1 MNNFLLG
8 AIAVAAAVAGLIFLR
23 YYRRTSDPFFLF
35 FAASFGLESL
45 GRILSV
51 LVPAFDDN
59 NGGIFVLRLVAY
71 SLILLAIT
79 LKNLPARRDGDNSQ

>member
-1 MNNFLLG
+1 MNGFLLG
-8 AIAVAAAVAGLIFLR
+8 GIAVAAAVAGLIFLR
-23 YYRRTSDPFFLF
+23 YYRRTRDPFFLF

-59 NGGIFVLRLVAY
+59 NSGIFILRLIAY

-79 LKNLPARRDGDNSQ
+79 LKNLPVRRDSDELP